1 MSATRVLLVED
12 DTRLAEMLIEYLAEF
27 DVEVHR
33 AVNIEGAWAR
43 LRGASF
49 EALLLDAMLP
59 DGDGF
64 DLCRQLRAESDLP
77 ILMITARGDERDRI
91 IGLELGADDY
101 LPKPFNPRELLAR
114 LRAVLRRAVRAR
126 EQQGEVL
133 RFGTLEIDLGA
144 RLARL
149 AGERCNLTGSQFSL
163 LSILARNA
171 GRALSRERLSEDVR
185 GEAYGPFD
193 RSIDV
198 HISRIRTAIGD
209 DPRRPAR
216 IQTVRGVGYLFA
228 RLSGDESPL

>member
-12 DTRLAEMLIEYLAEF
+12 DTRLAEMLFEYLAEF

-33 AVNIEGAWAR
+33 VVNIAGAWAH
-43 LRGASF
+43 LRSAPF
-49 EALLLDAMLP
+49 DALLLDAMLP

-77 ILMITARGDERDRI
+77 ILMITARGDEGDRI

-114 LRAVLRRAVRAR
+114 LRAVLRRAARAR

-133 RFGTLEIDLGA
+133 RFGALEIDLGA
-144 RLARL
+144 RRARL
-149 AGERCNLTGSQFSL
+149 AGERCDLTGSQFSL

-185 GEAYGPFD
+185 GEPHGPFD

-209 DPRRPAR
+209 DPKRPAR

-228 RLSGDESPL
+228 RLSGDETPA